1 MKINKILIAAFIGS
15 VLFSSCK
22 KVLDKVD
29 ENKGNSGL
37 IFGDS
42 TLVKQNMDYIYD
54 QNLPKWFGN
63 DGGAVSSQVTT
74 LTDESASS
82 SVSKFLQGSLANSD
96 IGDIGTAT
104 NNTGN
109 YAKIR
114 IINVFIRDCGAGTL
128 AAATKNRFLGQAYF
142 FRAFRY
148 FSMVRVYGGVPLV
161 LTPISSVGDDART
174 ADLLPRNKT
183 SECIKQIA
191 NDLDTAIKYLPVKWP
206 NTADW
211 GRITSGAAAAFKSRV
226 LLTWASPQFNPTDDK
241 TRWQAAYDASTQAV
255 DLLTKGN
262 FGLFTSTATSAA
274 TGSTNPYQN
283 MWFTEVNNPEAVM
296 VTGFN
301 TATGDQTKDP
311 NGYDA
316 SVRPSYLG
324 GSGGSSQPTWNFVK
338 LYPMKDG
345 KNPGDPTSA
354 YTYSDQKFWK
364 NRDPRFNATIAYNG
378 AVWPTQGVTNYKL
391 WTYLY
396 YTNSGNTN
404 SKSTEISGR
413 TTSGFYLR
421 KATDATANATS
432 LLYSGTDWM
441 EIRYAEVLLN
451 QAEAAA
457 ELATPNNA
465 LAYDN
470 LKAIRAR
477 AQVEKGADNMYGLT
491 PGLTGTPL
499 INAIMLE
506 RAIEFAY
513 EGKRFW
519 DLQRRNLVGPLLN
532 TISKRVGIVI
542 TLKNPGSNNDYIAS
556 TRDAANL
563 DDLYDNT
570 FNQINT
576 TNKSFVSL
584 DDVYKTGI
592 AWDQTKYSFFP
603 IPPATIVNDPNIHQ
617 NVAWGGDFDPL
628 Q

>member
-1 MKINKILIAAFIGS
+1 MKLNKILIAAFIGS
-15 VLFSSCK
+15 LLFTSCK

-29 ENKGNSGL
+29 QNKGNADL

-42 TLVKQNMDYIYD
+42 TLVKQNIDYIYD
-54 QNLPKWFGN
+54 QNLPKWNGN
-63 DGGAVSSQVTT
+63 DGGALSAQATT

-82 SVSKFLQGSLANSD
+82 STSKYLQGTLANSD
-96 IGDIGTAT
+96 VGDIGTST

-114 IINVFIRDCGAGTL
+114 LINVFIRDCGAGSL
-128 AAATKNRFLGQAYF
+128 PADVKNRFLAQAYF

-161 LTPISSVGDDART
+161 LTPLSSVGDENRF

-183 SECIKQIA
+183 SECIKQIS
-191 NDLDTAIKYLPVKWP
+191 NDLDTCIKYLPVKWP
-206 NTADW
+206 NSADW
-211 GRITSGAAAAFKSRV
+211 GRITSGAAAAFKGRV

-255 DLLTKGN
+255 DLLTKGG
-262 FGLFTSTATSAA
+262 FGLFTSTALSTA

-283 MWFTEVNNPEAVM
+283 MWFKEVDNPEAVM
-296 VTGFN
+296 VTGYN
-301 TATGDQTKDP
+301 TSQGDQTKNP
-311 NGYDA
+311 NGYDG

-324 GSGGSSQPTWNFVK
+324 GSGGSSQPTWNFVT

-364 NRDPRFNATIAYNG
+364 NRDPRFNATIAFNG
-378 AVWPTQGVTNYKL
+378 TSWPTLGNNSYKL

-396 YTNSGNTN
+396 YTNSANTA
-404 SKSTEISGR
+404 SKTTEPSGR

-421 KATDATANATS
+421 KATDATATATS

-457 ELATPNNA
+457 ELSTPNTI
-465 LAYDN
+465 LAYAN

-477 AQVEKGADNMYGLT
+477 AQVEKGADGMYGLT
-491 PGLTGTPL
+491 PGLTGAPL
-499 INAIMLE
+499 VNAIMLE
-506 RAIEFAY
+506 RAIELAY

-519 DLQRRNLVGPLLN
+519 DLQRRNQVGPVMN
-532 TISKRVGIVI
+532 AISKRVGLVI
-542 TLKNPGSNNDYIAS
+542 TLKNTGTNNDNIAS
-556 TRDAANL
+556 TRDAASL
-563 DDLYDNT
+563 DDLYDNN
-570 FNQINT
+570 FNQIST
-576 TNKSFVSL
+576 ANKSFVSL

-603 IPPATIVNDPNIHQ
+603 IPPATITNDPNIQQ
-617 NVAWGGDFDPL
+617 NVAWGGTFDPL